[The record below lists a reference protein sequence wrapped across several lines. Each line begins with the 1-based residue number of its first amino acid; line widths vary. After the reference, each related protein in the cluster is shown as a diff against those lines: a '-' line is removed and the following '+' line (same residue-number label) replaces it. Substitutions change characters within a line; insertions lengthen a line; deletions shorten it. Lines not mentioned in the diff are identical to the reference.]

1 MRINSRWTTGAVAI
15 GALGMGPALLGQTLF
30 QDNFD
35 TDTSANWSVYQSSS
49 DTAVFFGYDY
59 SADGIPAAPNSAGS
73 TFGVKFTANMELP
86 GAGAGLNIVPN
97 GQNFTGDYSVKFD
110 LWMNVNGPF
119 PTGGVGSTEFA
130 SAGVGLAGNG
140 SLLWSGAAPA
150 GLGWFGVSGEGGA
163 GQDFRAYVG
172 STLQPDGVA
181 YFATGL
187 NPRDHANPYYAGT
200 FPGGQTA
207 PAGQAG
213 AFPQQTGGLL
223 VGTVGMAWRQ
233 VEITRIGDQLTWSI
247 DGLPIASLTGSGN
260 GVALD
265 GNISVGYF
273 DPFNSV
279 SDNAALSFGLVD
291 NVRVEVIPEPST
303 MVLGVVGLA
312 GLVLWGRRRS

>member
-1 MRINSRWTTGAVAI
+1 
-15 GALGMGPALLGQTLF
+15 MGPALLGQTLF
-30 QDNFD
+30 QDSFD

-59 SADGIPAAPNSAGS
+59 SADGIPAAPNSGGS
-73 TFGVKFTANMELP
+73 TFGVKFTANMVLP
-86 GAGAGLNIVPN
+86 TAAAGLNIVPN

-119 PTGGVGSTEFA
+119 PGGGVGSTELA
-130 SAGVGLAGNG
+130 SMGVGLAGNG

-150 GLGWFGVSGEGGA
+150 GTGWFAVTGEGGA
-163 GQDFRAYVG
+163 AQDYRAYVG
-172 STLQPDGVA
+172 SSLQPEGVA
-181 YFATGL
+181 YFATGAAT
-187 NPRDHANPYYAGT
+187 RDNGNPYYAGT

-207 PAGQAG
+207 PASQSG
-213 AFPQQTGGLL
+213 AFPQQTGGLI

-233 VEITRIGDQLTWSI
+233 VEITRFGDSLTWSI

-273 DPFNSV
+273 DPFTSV